1 MYRGTLLMTFLLYAN
16 YAAWLGAVCVGSRL
30 FHSDPAKNWVV
41 LVAGSNGWENYRHQA
56 DIFHA
61 YQVVKQHNVP
71 AENIIT
77 FAYDDIAFNSRNPFR
92 GKVFN
97 DYAHKDV
104 YEGVQIDYRAEDVTP
119 ENFLRALKGDKDLE
133 ATGKKVLNS
142 GPEDYVFVYYAD
154 HGAGGIVAFP
164 EDELSAMDLNKT
176 LSYMHTHGMYK
187 KLVIYLEACESGSMF
202 EDILPSNIGI
212 YVTTAANSDESS
224 WASYCQDEVIDS
236 CLADEYSHNW
246 LVDSEKHDLNQYTL
260 DQQFDSV
267 KQSTVQSHVSKYG
280 EMDMGSLPVGEFQGY
295 SEQSIRLDSA
305 TTSQVLDS
313 RPSRWAHLTTMSR
326 RLMQAK
332 TVEEHELASRKLYR
346 ALQLAQIVKQT
357 FDDIVMDVTTF
368 HHPTIHVLSKSEELK
383 CYDAVF
389 QQFKKRCFTIRQ
401 VPEVAQHAR
410 RLWKLCKEGY
420 ATGIII
426 EAVHNLCS

>member
-1 MYRGTLLMTFLLYAN
+1 MRHSSLLITSFLCVN

-41 LVAGSNGWENYRHQA
+41 LVAGSNGWVNYRHQA

-61 YQVVKQHNVP
+61 YQIMRHHNIS
-71 AENIIT
+71 AEKIIT
-77 FAYDDIAFNSRNPFR
+77 FAYDDIALNPENPFR

-104 YEGVQIDYRAEDVTP
+104 YEGVQIDYREEDVTP
-119 ENFLRALKGDKDLE
+119 ENFMRALKGDKDLE

-142 GPEDYVFVYYAD
+142 GPEDHVFVYFAD
-154 HGAGGIVAFP
+154 HGAEGLIAFP

-176 LSYMHTHGMYK
+176 LSYMHIHGMYK
-187 KLVIYLEACESGSMF
+187 KLVLYVEACESGSMF

-246 LVDSEKHDLNQYTL
+246 LVDSEKHDLTHRTL
-260 DQQFDSV
+260 DQQFISV
-267 KQSTVQSHVSKYG
+267 KRKTKKSHVSKFG
-280 EMDMGSLPVGEFQGY
+280 EMDMGSLPVGEFQGH
-295 SEQSIRLDSA
+295 SGQLTPLNSA
-305 TTSQVLDS
+305 TMPQVLHS

-326 RLMQAK
+326 RLVQAE

-346 ALQLAQIVKQT
+346 ALQLGQIVKQT
-357 FDDIVMDVTTF
+357 FNDIVMDVTTF
-368 HHPTIHVLSKSEELK
+368 HQPTIHVLSKSEELQ
-383 CYDAVF
+383 CYEAVF

-401 VPEVAQHAR
+401 V
-410 RLWKLCKEGY
+410 K
-420 ATGIII
+420 
-426 EAVHNLCS
+426 